1 MASAALP
8 ESVTYTISKTAGG
21 WLLVIENPHCSLSQ
35 VFHSSASAR
44 QAVARTALA
53 LEALTAQHLEMQ
65 RTRELDRLP
74 F

>member
-8 ESVTYTISKTAGG
+8 ESVTYTISRTTRG

-35 VFHSSASAR
+35 VFQSSSSAR
-44 QAVARTALA
+44 EAVARAALA
-53 LEALTAQHLEMQ
+53 LETLTAQHLETQ